1 MDIAGEFAG
10 QKIHIA
16 RPEIVKKL
24 QEKGLV
30 TKIEEKHTHAVRTCE
45 RTGVVLEPQLMEQ

>member
-1 MDIAGEFAG
+1 MEIAGNFSG

-24 QEKGLV
+24 EQKGLLLKV
-30 TKIEEKHTHAVRTCE
+30 EEKHKHNVRTCE
-45 RTGVVLEPQLMEQ
+45 RTGVVLEPQLMDQ